1 MPGVL
6 CTFSLLFLIITL
18 LRRCF
23 YYHFSF
29 GGAQKVSNRTKVMYQ
44 IKRQDLDVDLGLA
57 DAESSP
63 GHASL
68 MCDSICDVEVCA
80 EKV

>member
-1 MPGVL
+1 
-6 CTFSLLFLIITL
+6 
-18 LRRCF
+18 
-23 YYHFSF
+23 
-29 GGAQKVSNRTKVMYQ
+29 MYQ